1 MVDFLRT
8 SGYRYGTFLEYYVHN
23 IWGTVSQSFFYY
35 AVFIKDLGTNDVPI
49 FNVLI

>member
-23 IWGTVSQSFFYY
+23 ILGTVSHGFCTMH
-35 AVFIKDLGTNDVPI
+35 FIAKLWVPMLYP
-49 FNVLI
+49 FLMY